1 MFCQLL
7 TNIFPSVVILYVVG
21 EVGITAGLH
30 RLWTHRAYKAKW
42 PLRLILMIS
51 STLAFQGT
59 IYQWSRDHRVH
70 HKHSDTIADPHNIN
84 NGFFFAHYGW
94 LMCKK
99 YPEVTEKGA
108 LIDMDDILNDP
119 IAQFQRKHIRSLVT
133 LLAVILPT
141 IIPMI
146 LWKESFICSF
156 SVNMFRYFFNL
167 HLTLCV
173 NSVAHILGNK
183 PYNKNIHPV
192 ENKLLSFFV
201 MGEAFHN
208 YHHSF
213 PWDYKTAELGG
224 STFNI
229 SALIIE
235 QCAKIGWAYDL
246 KTTSPAMVKN
256 RCLKSGD
263 GSHQIW
269 GWGDKDQS
277 PEDLKEATI
286 TYRKVN
292 K

>member
-1 MFCQLL
+1 MALNTNNVNTLELKNNISPPAYSERRHTIIWVNVIVGSIMHLIALYGLFLVFTKAHYL
-7 TNIFPSVVILYVVG
+7 TSLQIVILYVVG

-183 PYNKNIHPV
+183 PYNK
-192 ENKLLSFFV
+192 
-201 MGEAFHN
+201 
-208 YHHSF
+208 
-213 PWDYKTAELGG
+213 
-224 STFNI
+224 
-229 SALIIE
+229 
-235 QCAKIGWAYDL
+235 
-246 KTTSPAMVKN
+246 
-256 RCLKSGD
+256 
-263 GSHQIW
+263 
-269 GWGDKDQS
+269 
-277 PEDLKEATI
+277 
-286 TYRKVN
+286 
-292 K
+292 